1 MFIAWSAVILGSVP
15 YDAAAAASASGATF
29 DPLAVLRASGDSFGS
44 TVRLFSLLA
53 VCTSFV
59 GFYYGLTDFFA
70 DVLGFDTK
78 GVGSSDGGE
87 QNMAVLE
94 PKVAKKALAV
104 REEEEEEEKGQ
115 EEAAAPITALRT
127 PGEKALLGAPTTALR
142 TPGEKALLGALTLL
156 PPLGFAVGDPSIFFS
171 ALDNGGT
178 YGVMTLFGIL
188 PAAMAWAQRYGE
200 GRDPDTAFAEE
211 ALPGGKLTLLAMI
224 AAGAAF
230 VSVETWERIEALT

>member
-1 MFIAWSAVILGSVP
+1 M
-15 YDAAAAASASGATF
+15 
-29 DPLAVLRASGDSFGS
+29 
-44 TVRLFSLLA
+44 
-53 VCTSFV
+53 

-87 QNMAVLE
+87 QNMAVRV
-94 PKVAKKALAV
+94 PKVAKKAIAV
-104 REEEEEEEKGQ
+104 REEEEE
-115 EEAAAPITALRT
+115 AAAPA
-127 PGEKALLGAPTTALR
+127 TALR

-156 PPLGFAVGDPSIFFS
+156 PPLGFAVGDPSILFS

-230 VSVETWERIEALT
+230 VSVETWERIETLT

>member
-1 MFIAWSAVILGSVP
+1 M
-15 YDAAAAASASGATF
+15 
-29 DPLAVLRASGDSFGS
+29 
-44 TVRLFSLLA
+44 
-53 VCTSFV
+53 

-87 QNMAVLE
+87 QNMAVRV
-94 PKVAKKALAV
+94 PKVAKKAIAV
-104 REEEEEEEKGQ
+104 REEEEEEEEE
-115 EEAAAPITALRT
+115 EEAAAPA
-127 PGEKALLGAPTTALR
+127 TALR

-156 PPLGFAVGDPSIFFS
+156 PPLGFAVGDPSILFS

-230 VSVETWERIEALT
+230 VSVETWERIETLT

>member
-1 MFIAWSAVILGSVP
+1 M
-15 YDAAAAASASGATF
+15 
-29 DPLAVLRASGDSFGS
+29 
-44 TVRLFSLLA
+44 
-53 VCTSFV
+53 

-87 QNMAVLE
+87 QNMAVRV
-94 PKVAKKALAV
+94 PKVAKKAIAV
-104 REEEEEEEKGQ
+104 REEEEEEE
-115 EEAAAPITALRT
+115 EAAAPA
-127 PGEKALLGAPTTALR
+127 TALR

-156 PPLGFAVGDPSIFFS
+156 PPLGFAVGDPSILFS

-230 VSVETWERIEALT
+230 VSVETWERIETLT

>member
-1 MFIAWSAVILGSVP
+1 
-15 YDAAAAASASGATF
+15 
-29 DPLAVLRASGDSFGS
+29 
-44 TVRLFSLLA
+44 
-53 VCTSFV
+53 
-59 GFYYGLTDFFA
+59 
-70 DVLGFDTK
+70 
-78 GVGSSDGGE
+78 
-87 QNMAVLE
+87 MAVLE
-94 PKVAKKALAV
+94 PKVAKKAIAV
-104 REEEEEEEKGQ
+104 REEEEDEKEEDEKEE
-115 EEAAAPITALRT
+115 EEAA
-127 PGEKALLGAPTTALR
+127 APTTALR

-224 AAGAAF
+224 ASGAVF

>member
-1 MFIAWSAVILGSVP
+1 MQQRQQQEEEEKRAGEAGKVHLEEGEDWN
-15 YDAAAAASASGATF
+15 DE
-29 DPLAVLRASGDSFGS
+29 DLREEERAI
-44 TVRLFSLLA
+44 REEA
-53 VCTSFV
+53 
-59 GFYYGLTDFFA
+59 
-70 DVLGFDTK
+70 
-78 GVGSSDGGE
+78 
-87 QNMAVLE
+87 
-94 PKVAKKALAV
+94 
-104 REEEEEEEKGQ
+104 EEEEEEEKEQ
-115 EEAAAPITALRT
+115 EEAA
-127 PGEKALLGAPTTALR
+127 APTTALR